1 MRPYNFLPLGGDV
14 CLEAVD
20 AWIDVLRRIELH
32 SNEVLEHALEGCSEG
47 KKGGGSE
54 EIGG

>member
-47 KKGGGSE
+47 KKGGGQRK
-54 EIGG
+54 